1 MKSIILYF
9 TIFIS
14 LNSFSQKTIDE
25 VLKKNN
31 DNSIDYIKP
40 KEVLGKKNIVFLDAR
55 EKNEFD
61 VSHLEKSIYVGFT
74 KFDSD
79 KFKDLKIDKN
89 ATVIVYCSLGVRSEK
104 IAKKVKKLGYNG
116 IFNLYGGIFLWKN
129 EGFKVYNS
137 EEKETENV
145 HAFSKTWGVYL
156 EKGTKIY

>member
-55 EKNEFD
+55 EKSEFD
-61 VSHLEKSIYVGFT
+61 VSHLEKSVYVGFT

-79 KFKDLKIDKN
+79 KFKDLKIDKS

-104 IAKKVKKLGYNG
+104 IAKKIKKLGYNS